1 MYPVIVV
8 EVEGV
13 RCPALLTS
21 VMVSNRDGDFQLTVE
36 VTRVEKA
43 SSTRTRESTVMGDY
57 RAALTSMA

>member
-1 MYPVIVV
+1 MYPVVVV

-21 VMVSNRDGDFQLTVE
+21 VMVSNRGGDFQLTVE

-43 SSTRTRESTVMGDY
+43 TLLELENPR
-57 RAALTSMA
+57 